1 VHKGDSVNE
10 LEQTTPPPNNR
21 MERRRAKTRQS
32 LLDAGMWA
40 IGELGIHRLTISSIT
55 ERADVALGSFY
66 NHFDNREDFL
76 LTLSQQAV
84 TDWIV
89 DIRRLRGDDF
99 DDSADRICV
108 AMVVLVRRSIHEPLW
123 ARFWTESLGRD
134 LFQTTKELL
143 ENLEQLVCEGR
154 DTGLFQID
162 EPGAVASMLLGIAHQ
177 CLLHVAA
184 QDEPAA
190 DVLERTFATGVLR
203 LLGLDEAR
211 LEVSVDKAIATTG
224 NF

>member
-1 VHKGDSVNE
+1 
-10 LEQTTPPPNNR
+10 

-40 IGELGIHRLTISSIT
+40 IGELGIERLTISSIT

-76 LTLSQQAV
+76 LTLSQQAI
-84 TDWIV
+84 TDWTV
-89 DIRRLRGDDF
+89 DIRRLRGAGF
-99 DDSADRICV
+99 DNSAERISV

-123 ARFWTESLGRD
+123 ARFWTESLGRN
-134 LFQTTKELL
+134 LFETTRELL
-143 ENLEQLVCEGR
+143 EVLERLVCEGR
-154 DTGLFQID
+154 DTGLFRVD
-162 EPGAVASMLLGIAHQ
+162 EPGAMASMLLGIAHQ

-184 QDEPAA
+184 QDEPALH
-190 DVLERTFATGVLR
+190 VLERTFATAVLR
-203 LLGLDEAR
+203 LLGVDETQ
-211 LEVSVDKAIATTG
+211 LEAAVDKAITTTG